1 MGAYIMPGVSR
12 STPSSHAFTHNFE
25 SCNVQVRRVSFQCAI
40 FSFSSDFP
48 YMKFLFLKLEEIL
61 CLVNWLQDTS
71 LSCDFIL
78 SACRTGFRFGHGEVL
93 DGMLKDGLW
102 DVYSDVPM
110 GICAETCAENHN
122 VSREAQ
128 VFLPIPLL

>member
-1 MGAYIMPGVSR
+1 M
-12 STPSSHAFTHNFE
+12 
-25 SCNVQVRRVSFQCAI
+25 CNI
-40 FSFSSDFP
+40 FIFIRFSIHEVLG
-48 YMKFLFLKLEEIL
+48 LFALKLEQIL

-78 SACRTGFRFGHGEVL
+78 NACRAGYRFGHGEVL

-128 VFLPIPLL
+128 VLLPIFYYR

>member
-1 MGAYIMPGVSR
+1 MQYFHFYQIFHTWR
-12 STPSSHAFTHNFE
+12 SWTE
-25 SCNVQVRRVSFQCAI
+25 SI
-40 FSFSSDFP
+40 
-48 YMKFLFLKLEEIL
+48 KTGTILF
-61 CLVNWLQDTS
+61 LVNWLQDTS

-78 SACRTGFRFGHGEVL
+78 NACRAGYRFGHGEVL

-128 VFLPIPLL
+128 VFLSISLL